1 MQGEAPHGRERHKV
15 TGMLGWLGLR
25 TRLVLLVLLALLPVF
40 GLLVYSAQQ
49 NHRAALRLAQAD
61 LLSEVLMLS
70 TRQQRAVDMAHELLN
85 GIASGPYIKNPAP
98 GLCGQHL
105 KNLHAEHPEFT
116 NLGLAAPDGKMLCD
130 AMGGDPG
137 LRANDRSFFQQVM
150 AGQRFAVGRYAIGR
164 ASGRPGIGFA
174 VPVRNDAGNISGV
187 AFAVLGLPA
196 LAESLADTP
205 AIPGTRLAVLDRDG
219 TVLAVSPHEPGWLGK
234 PHPDAA
240 AQQALRERRQG
251 VLHAADALGS
261 EQVYAV
267 APVPGGG
274 REGLF
279 VVISVPNA
287 LITAPSRED
296 LAVELLALLAVALF
310 GVACAWWMGNRLIVN
325 PAKAILKEANEV
337 AQGNLGARVRLGPL
351 YQGELGEIGRSF
363 NRMAESLQARQ
374 RELDAMLG
382 RVDKER
388 ALLDL
393 ILNSMC
399 EGVIAADTEGRF
411 LLFNATA
418 RALFNAAPEPGMR
431 VDDWR
436 RGHELLMLDG
446 KTAYAASERPLSR
459 AARGIS
465 VDNWDL
471 VLRRPGAEDRVLRIS
486 TRPLRD
492 AAGVLMGGV
501 TVFNDIT
508 ALKAAENFAQAQEQ
522 VLALIAGGAPLAQSL
537 EATVRLIEDSS
548 PGSLCSILLL
558 QDGKLHL
565 GAAPSLPARYNEAV
579 EGLPIGEGVGACCG
593 TAAFRN
599 QLVVVE
605 DTLSDPLM
613 EEYRELMREHGLR
626 ACWSMPVVS
635 TDGEVL
641 ATFAIYRT
649 YPCQP
654 LDTEL
659 ELIAIAAR
667 LAGIALARARAEAAL
682 VSSQARFRELAE
694 NIDDVFY
701 NIDPRAERLLYISPG
716 YEKVWGRSGES
727 LYADPTSYADAAL
740 PEYRPMLEL
749 ARQRNRAGEMSDM
762 EYRILSTDGKMRWIR
777 DHAYPVFNAAGEL
790 ERVVGTARDITD
802 RKLADLALASTNRAL
817 QMLSRSCIAINRMD
831 EEGEL
836 LAEVCRVAVDV
847 GGYRM
852 AWVGYAQDDAERRI
866 EPMAHAGDENG
877 YLAAIRLSW
886 RDDDATGQGP
896 AGVAVRSGQPQQTG
910 DISRSDNHFYWHAH
924 ALERGFLSAI
934 CLPLRDGPGPRGF
947 GVLCLYSGEAQNF
960 SADEVR
966 LLQELADNLA
976 FGVIGL
982 RARLER
988 RRSQEAERQAV
999 LKIREQASL
1008 LDRAQDAIMVRNLDR
1023 TIRFWNKGAERLYGW
1038 TAGEVLGKS
1047 METLMYPD
1055 PQVLLDSMAQT
1066 LANNGDWTGELEQRA
1081 RDGSV
1086 VCIEARWTVVRDEQG
1101 RVNGILGTN
1110 TDIRERKRAREEIL
1124 QLNASLEER
1133 VQQRTAQ
1140 LEFAN
1145 KELEAFSYSVSHDLR
1160 SPLSAVDGF
1169 SDLLER
1175 AMAKAETSPLTERSR
1190 HYLAR
1195 IRAGVAQMGELID
1208 AMLTLAQVS
1217 RSNLRWER
1225 VDLSAMAGA
1234 LLAGY
1239 REREPDRAARLHV
1252 EPGVQGQGDPR
1263 LLKQVLDNL
1272 LGNAWKFSAKQDC
1285 TEISFG
1291 RETGDDGE
1299 TVYFVRDQG
1308 AGFDMAYV
1316 EKLFGAFQRLHSL
1329 SEFAGT
1335 GIGLATVQR
1344 IIARHGGRV
1353 WAESQPGQG
1362 ATFYFTLGSETL

>member
-1 MQGEAPHGRERHKV
+1 
-15 TGMLGWLGLR
+15 MLGWLGLR

-40 GLLVYSAQQ
+40 GLLVYSAEQG
-49 NHRAALRLAQAD
+49 HRAALRLAQSD

-70 TRQQRAVDMAHELLN
+70 AREQRTVDMVHELLN
-85 GIASGPYIKNPAP
+85 GLASGPHIKNPAP
-98 GLCGQHL
+98 GLCGRHL
-105 KNLHAEHPEFT
+105 KNLHQEHPEFT
-116 NLGLAAPDGKMLCD
+116 NLGLAAPDGTMLCD
-130 AMGGDPG
+130 ALDAITN
-137 LRANDRSFFQQVM
+137 LKADQRAFFQQVM

-187 AFAVLGLPA
+187 AFAVLSLEGLA
-196 LAESLADTP
+196 QSLADAP
-205 AIPGTRLAVLDRDG
+205 AIPGARLAVMDRDG
-219 TVLAVSPHEPGWLGK
+219 TVLAVSPAQPSWLGQ
-234 PHPDAA
+234 PHPDPVI
-240 AQQALRERRQG
+240 QQAVRERRQG
-251 VLHAADALGS
+251 VLHAADAQGS
-261 EQVYAV
+261 AQVYGV
-267 APVPGGG
+267 APVSGGG

-279 VVISVPNA
+279 VAINLPNA
-287 LITAPSRED
+287 LIAAPSRQD
-296 LAVELLALLAVALF
+296 LIVELLVLLMVAMF

-325 PAKAILKEANEV
+325 PAQAILKEANEV
-337 AQGNLGARVRLGPL
+337 AQGNLDARVSLGPL
-351 YQGELGEIGRSF
+351 YQGELGEIGLSF
-363 NRMAESLQARQ
+363 NRMAGSLQARQ
-374 RELDAMLG
+374 RELDAVLG

-393 ILNSMC
+393 ILNSMN
-399 EGVIAADTEGRF
+399 EGVIAADTQGRF
-411 LLFNATA
+411 LLFNSTA
-418 RALFNAAPEPGMR
+418 RALFSAMPAPGMR
-431 VDDWR
+431 VEDWR
-436 RGHELLMLDG
+436 RSHELLMADG
-446 KTAYAASERPLSR
+446 KTPYAAADRPLSR
-459 AARGIS
+459 ATRGIS
-465 VDNWDL
+465 IDNCD
-471 VLRRPGAEDRVLRIS
+471 VVIRRPGAEDRVLRIS
-486 TRPLRD
+486 ARPLRD
-492 AAGVLMGGV
+492 AAGMLIGGI

-508 ALKAAENFAQAQEQ
+508 ALKAAENFARAQEQ

-537 EATVRLIEDSS
+537 QAIVRLSEESS
-548 PGSLCSILLL
+548 PESICSILLVE
-558 QDGKLHL
+558 DGKLHL
-565 GAAPSLPARYNEAV
+565 GAAPGLPAGYNEAI
-579 EGLPIGEGVGACCG
+579 EGLQIGEGVGACG
-593 TAAFRN
+593 TAAFRGE
-599 QLVVVE
+599 LVVVE
-605 DTLSDPLM
+605 DTQADPLM
-613 EEYRELMREHGLR
+613 QDYRELMLQHGLR

-635 TDGEVL
+635 TNGEVL
-641 ATFAIYRT
+641 ATFAIYRA
-649 YPCQP
+649 YPCTPQAA
-654 LDTEL
+654 EL
-659 ELIAIAAR
+659 ELIATAAR

-701 NIDPRAERLLYISPG
+701 NVDPRADRLLYISPG
-716 YEKVWGRSGES
+716 YEKIWGRSRES
-727 LYADPTSYADAAL
+727 LYADPTSYGEAAL
-740 PEYRPMLEL
+740 PEYRAMLEI
-749 ARQRNRAGEMSDM
+749 ARQRNRAGEMSDV
-762 EYRILSTDGKMRWIR
+762 EYRILSRDGKTRWIR
-777 DHAYPVFNAAGEL
+777 DHAYPVFNASGVL
-790 ERVVGTARDITD
+790 ERVVGTARDITE
-802 RKLADLALASTNRAL
+802 RKLAELALASTNRAL
-817 QMLSRSCIAINRMD
+817 QMLSRSCIAINRVD
-831 EEGEL
+831 EEAEL

-852 AWVGYAQDDAERRI
+852 AWVGYAQNDAERSI
-866 EPMAHAGDENG
+866 QPMAHAGDDDG

-886 RDDDATGQGP
+886 RDDDVTGQGP
-896 AGVAVRSGQPQQTG
+896 AGQAVRTGQPQQTG
-910 DISRSDNHFYWHAH
+910 DIALIDSRFYWNAD
-924 ALERGFLSAI
+924 ALRRGYLSAI
-934 CLPLRDGPGPRGF
+934 CLPLRDGPRSF
-947 GVLCLYSGEAQNF
+947 GVLCLYSGEAQDF
-960 SADEVR
+960 GADEVK

-982 RARLER
+982 RVRLER

-999 LKIREQASL
+999 IKIREQASL

-1038 TAGEVLGKS
+1038 TAGEVLGKT
-1047 METLMYPD
+1047 MEEFMYSD
-1055 PQVLLDSMAQT
+1055 PQVLADGMART
-1066 LANNGDWTGELEQRA
+1066 LASNGDWSGEIEQRA

-1101 RVNGILGTN
+1101 RVNGVLGTN

-1124 QLNASLEER
+1124 RLNASLEER

-1160 SPLSAVDGF
+1160 SPLSAIDGF

-1195 IRAGVAQMGELID
+1195 IRAGVSQMGELID

-1217 RSNLRWER
+1217 RSSLRWER
-1225 VDLSAMAGA
+1225 VDLSALAQA

-1252 EPGVQGQGDPR
+1252 EPGLASQGDPR

-1272 LGNAWKFSAKQDC
+1272 LGNAWKFSARQEC
-1285 TEISFG
+1285 TDITFG
-1291 RETGDDGE
+1291 RETGKAGE

-1335 GIGLATVQR
+1335 GIGLATVHR
-1344 IIARHGGRV
+1344 IITRHGGKV

-1362 ATFYFTLGSETL
+1362 TTFYFTLGETL

>member
-1 MQGEAPHGRERHKV
+1 
-15 TGMLGWLGLR
+15 MLGWLGLR

-40 GLLVYSAQQ
+40 GLLVYSAEQG
-49 NHRAALRLAQAD
+49 HRAALRLAQSD

-70 TRQQRAVDMAHELLN
+70 ARQQRSVDMVHELLN
-85 GIASGPYIKNPAP
+85 GIASGPHIKNPVP

-105 KNLHAEHPEFT
+105 KNLHEEHPEFT
-116 NLGLAAPDGKMLCD
+116 NLGVAAPDGTMLCD
-130 AMGGDPG
+130 ALDPITN
-137 LRANDRSFFQQVM
+137 LKADQRPFFQQVM

-174 VPVRNDAGNISGV
+174 VPVRNDAGQISGV
-187 AFAVLGLPA
+187 AFAVLSLDGLA
-196 LAESLADTP
+196 QSLADAP
-205 AIPGTRLAVLDRDG
+205 AMPGARLAVMDRDG
-219 TVLAVSPHEPGWLGK
+219 TVLAVSPAQPSWLGQ
-234 PHPDAA
+234 PHPDPVI
-240 AQQALRERRQG
+240 QQAVRERRQG
-251 VLHAADALGS
+251 VLHAADAQGS
-261 EQVYAV
+261 AQVYGV
-267 APVPGGG
+267 APVSGGG

-279 VVISVPNA
+279 VAISVPNA
-287 LITAPSRED
+287 LITASSRED
-296 LAVELLALLAVALF
+296 LVVELLVLLVVAMF

-325 PAKAILKEANEV
+325 PAHAILKEANEV
-337 AQGNLGARVRLGPL
+337 AQGNLGARVVMGPL
-351 YQGELGEIGRSF
+351 YQGELGEIGLSF

-374 RELDAMLG
+374 RELDAVLG
-382 RVDKER
+382 RIDKER

-393 ILNSMC
+393 ILNSMN
-399 EGVIAADTEGRF
+399 EGVIAADTKGRF
-411 LLFNATA
+411 LLFNAAA
-418 RALFNAAPEPGMR
+418 RALYSAVPAPGMR

-446 KTAYAASERPLSR
+446 KTPYVEADWPLSR
-459 AARGIS
+459 ATRGIS
-465 VDNWDL
+465 IDNCD
-471 VLRRPGAEDRVLRIS
+471 VVIRRAGVEDRVLRIS
-486 TRPLRD
+486 ARPLRD
-492 AAGVLMGGV
+492 AAGVLIGGI

-508 ALKAAENFAQAQEQ
+508 ALKAAENFSLAQEQ

-537 EATVRLIEDSS
+537 QAIVRLSEESS
-548 PGSLCSILLL
+548 PESICSILLVE
-558 QDGKLHL
+558 DGKLHL
-565 GAAPSLPARYNEAV
+565 GAASGLPATYNEAI
-579 EGLPIGEGVGACCG
+579 EGLQIGEGAGACG
-593 TAAFRN
+593 AAAFRN
-599 QLVVVE
+599 ELVVVE
-605 DTLSDPLM
+605 DTQTDPLM
-613 EEYRELMREHGLR
+613 RDYRELLLEHGLR

-635 TDGEVL
+635 TGGEVV
-641 ATFAIYRT
+641 ATFAVYRT
-649 YPCQP
+649 YACRPQAG
-654 LDTEL
+654 EL
-659 ELIAIAAR
+659 ELTAIAAR
-667 LAGIALARARAEAAL
+667 LAGIALARARAEADL

-701 NIDPRAERLLYISPG
+701 NVDPRADRLLYISPG
-716 YEKVWGRSGES
+716 YEKIWGRSRES
-727 LYADPTSYADAAL
+727 LYADPTSYAEAAL
-740 PEYRPMLEL
+740 PEYRPLLEA

-762 EYRILSTDGKMRWIR
+762 EYRILSPDGKIRWIR
-777 DHAYPVFNAAGEL
+777 DHAYPVFNAAGVL
-790 ERVVGTARDITD
+790 DRVVGTARDITE
-802 RKLADLALASTNRAL
+802 RKLAELALASTNRAL

-831 EEGEL
+831 EEAGL

-852 AWVGYAQDDAERRI
+852 AWVGYAQNDAGRSI
-866 EPMAHAGDENG
+866 QPMAHAGDDDG

-886 RDDDATGQGP
+886 RDDDVTGQGP
-896 AGVAVRSGQPQQTG
+896 AGLAVRTGQPQQTG
-910 DISRSDNHFYWHAH
+910 DIGLIDSRFYWNAE
-924 ALERGFLSAI
+924 ALRRGYLSAI
-934 CLPLRDGPGPRGF
+934 CLPLRDGPRSF
-947 GVLCLYSGEAQNF
+947 GVLCLYSGETQNF
-960 SADEVR
+960 GADEVK

-982 RARLER
+982 RVRLER
-988 RRSQEAERQAV
+988 QRSQEAERQAV
-999 LKIREQASL
+999 IKIREQASL

-1038 TAGEVLGKS
+1038 TAGEVLGKT
-1047 METLMYPD
+1047 MEDLMYSD
-1055 PQVLLDSMAQT
+1055 PQVLIDGMART
-1066 LANNGDWTGELEQRA
+1066 LASNGDWSGEIEQRA
-1081 RDGSV
+1081 RDGSL

-1101 RVNGILGTN
+1101 RVNGVLGTN

-1124 QLNASLEER
+1124 RLNASLEER

-1145 KELEAFSYSVSHDLR
+1145 KELEAFAYSVSHDLR

-1195 IRAGVAQMGELID
+1195 IRAGVSQMGELID

-1217 RSNLRWER
+1217 RSSLRWER
-1225 VDLSAMAGA
+1225 VDLSALAQA

-1252 EPGVQGQGDPR
+1252 EPGLAGQGDPR

-1272 LGNAWKFSAKQDC
+1272 LGNAWKFSARREC
-1285 TEISFG
+1285 TDITFG
-1291 RETGDDGE
+1291 HETGKAGE

-1335 GIGLATVQR
+1335 GIGLATVHR
-1344 IIARHGGRV
+1344 IIARHGGKV

>member
-1 MQGEAPHGRERHKV
+1 MAVKGKV

-40 GLLVYSAQQ
+40 GLLVYSAEQS
-49 NHRAALRLAQAD
+49 RRTALRLAQSD
-61 LLSEVLMLS
+61 LLSDVLLLS
-70 TRQQRAVDMAHELLN
+70 TRQQRTVDMVHELLN
-85 GIASGPYIKNPAP
+85 GIASGPHIKNPVL

-116 NLGLAAPDGKMLCD
+116 NMGLAAPDGTMLCD
-130 AMGGDPG
+130 ALGGNPG
-137 LRANDRSFFQQVM
+137 LRVDSRSFFQQVQ
-150 AGQRFAVGRYAIGR
+150 AGQRFAVGRYAIGQ

-174 VPVRNDAGNISGV
+174 MSVRNEAGNISGV

-196 LAESLADTP
+196 LAESLVEVPTM
-205 AIPGTRLAVLDRDG
+205 PGARLSVLDRDG
-219 TVLAVSPHEPGWLGK
+219 TVLAVSPPAPSWLGR
-234 PHPDAA
+234 PHPDPVV
-240 AQQALRERRQG
+240 QQAVRERRQG
-251 VLHAADALGS
+251 VQQAADVQGV
-261 EQVYAV
+261 QRVYAA

-274 REGLF
+274 RDGLF
-279 VVISVPNA
+279 VVISVPETVIA
-287 LITAPSRED
+287 ASSRED
-296 LAVELLALLAVALF
+296 LVLELLALAAVALL
-310 GVACAWWMGNRLIVN
+310 GVACARWMGNRLIVN

-351 YQGELGEIGRSF
+351 YQGELGEIGRTF

-374 RELDAMLG
+374 RELDAMLD

-388 ALLDL
+388 TLLDL
-393 ILNSMC
+393 ILNSMN
-399 EGVIAADTEGRF
+399 EGVIATDTEGRF

-418 RALFNAAPEPGMR
+418 RVLFNAAPDPGMR
-431 VDDWR
+431 IADWR

-446 KTAYAASERPLSR
+446 RTPYPTSERPLTQ
-459 AARGIS
+459 AARGIRI
-465 VDNWDL
+465 DNWDL
-471 VLRRPGAEDRVLRIS
+471 VFRRPGAEDSVLRIS

-492 AAGVLMGGV
+492 AAGKLVGGLV
-501 TVFNDIT
+501 VFNDIT
-508 ALKAAENFAQAQEQ
+508 ALKAAENFARAQEQ

-537 EATVRLIEDSS
+537 DAIVRLIEDSS
-548 PGSLCSILLL
+548 PDSLCSILLL
-558 QDGKLHL
+558 EEGKLHL
-565 GAAPSLPARYNEAV
+565 GAAPSLPDRYNQAI
-579 EGLPIGEGVGACCG
+579 EGLLAGEGVGACG

-605 DTLSDPLM
+605 DTQSDPLM
-613 EEYRELMREHGLR
+613 KDYRELMREHGLR

-641 ATFAIYRT
+641 ATFAIYRA
-649 YPCQP
+649 YPCRPQAA
-654 LDTEL
+654 EI

-667 LAGIALARARAEAAL
+667 LAGIALARVRAEAAL
-682 VSSQARFRELAE
+682 VSSEARFRELAE
-694 NIDDVFY
+694 NIHDVFY
-701 NIDPRAERLLYISPG
+701 NVDPRTGHLLYVSPG
-716 YEKVWGRSGES
+716 YERVWGRSRES
-727 LYADPTSYADAAL
+727 LFADPLSYADAAL
-740 PEYRPMLEL
+740 PEDRHLL
-749 ARQRNRAGEMSDM
+749 KDARKRNRTGQASDI
-762 EYRILSTDGKMRWIR
+762 EYRILATDGQTRWIR
-777 DHAYPVFNAAGEL
+777 DHSYPVMSAAGEL

-817 QMLSRSCIAINRMD
+817 QMLSRSCIAINRVD
-831 EEGEL
+831 EESEL

-866 EPMAHAGDENG
+866 QPMAHAGDENG

-896 AGVAVRSGQPQQTG
+896 AGQAVRSGQPQQTG
-910 DISRSDNHFYWHAH
+910 DIRQAESRFYWHAP

-934 CLPLRDGPGPRGF
+934 CLPLRDGPRSF
-947 GVLCLYSGEAQNF
+947 GVLCLYSAEAQNF

-999 LKIREQASL
+999 IKVREQASL

-1038 TAGEVLGKS
+1038 TAEEVLGKS

-1055 PQVLLDSMAQT
+1055 PRVLADSMART
-1066 LANNGDWTGELEQRA
+1066 VANDGDWSGELEQRA

-1086 VCIEARWTVVRDEQG
+1086 VCIEARWTVVRDERGQ
-1101 RVNGILGTN
+1101 VNGVLGIN
-1110 TDIRERKRAREEIL
+1110 TDIHERKRAREEIL
-1124 QLNASLEER
+1124 RLNASLEER

-1175 AMAKAETSPLTERSR
+1175 SMAKAETSPLTERSR

-1195 IRAGVAQMGELID
+1195 IRAGVSQMGELID

-1217 RSNLRWER
+1217 RSSLRWER
-1225 VDLSAMAGA
+1225 VDLSAVAEA

-1239 REREPDRAARLHV
+1239 REREPGRAVRLHV
-1252 EPGVQGQGDPR
+1252 EPGVTGQGDPR

-1272 LGNAWKFSAKQDC
+1272 LGNAWKFSAKQEC

-1291 RETGDDGE
+1291 REVGADGE
-1299 TVYFVRDQG
+1299 TVFFVRDQG

-1316 EKLFGAFQRLHSL
+1316 EKLFGAFQRLHAL

-1335 GIGLATVQR
+1335 GVGLATVQR
-1344 IIARHGGRV
+1344 IIARHGGKV
-1353 WAESQPGQG
+1353 WAQSQLGEG
-1362 ATFYFTLGSETL
+1362 ATFYFTLGMETE

>member
-1 MQGEAPHGRERHKV
+1 
-15 TGMLGWLGLR
+15 MLGWLGLR

-40 GLLVYSAQQ
+40 GLLVYSAEQS
-49 NHRAALRLAQAD
+49 HRAALRLAQSD

-70 TRQQRAVDMAHELLN
+70 ARQQRSVDMVHELLN
-85 GIASGPYIKNPAP
+85 GIASGPHIKKPVP

-105 KNLHAEHPEFT
+105 KNLHEEHPEFT
-116 NLGLAAPDGKMLCD
+116 NLGLAAPDGTMLCD
-130 AMGGDPG
+130 ALDAITN
-137 LRANDRSFFQQVM
+137 LKADERAFFQQVM
-150 AGQRFAVGRYAIGR
+150 AGQRFAVGGYAIGR

-187 AFAVLGLPA
+187 AFAVLSLDGLTESMAEAPA
-196 LAESLADTP
+196 M
-205 AIPGTRLAVLDRDG
+205 PGARLAVLDRDG
-219 TVLAVSPHEPGWLGK
+219 TVLAVSPQAPSWLGK
-234 PHPDAA
+234 PHPDAVV
-240 AQQALRERRQG
+240 QQAVRERRQG
-251 VLHAADALGS
+251 VLHAADAQGGA
-261 EQVYAV
+261 QVYAV
-267 APVPGGG
+267 APVAGGG

-287 LITAPSRED
+287 LITAPSRGD
-296 LAVELLALLAVALF
+296 LVVELLALLLVAMF

-325 PAKAILKEANEV
+325 PATAILKEANEV

-351 YQGELGEIGRSF
+351 YQGELGQIGLSF

-399 EGVIAADTEGRF
+399 EGVIAADTGGRF
-411 LLFNATA
+411 LLFNAAA

-431 VDDWR
+431 VEDWR

-446 KTAYAASERPLSR
+446 KTAYAVSERPLSR
-459 AARGIS
+459 AARGVS

-492 AAGVLMGGV
+492 AAGVLIGGV

-508 ALKAAENFAQAQEQ
+508 ALKAAENFARAQAQ
-522 VLALIAGGAPLAQSL
+522 VLGLIAGGAPLAQSL
-537 EATVRLIEDSS
+537 EAVVRLSEESS
-548 PGSLCSILLL
+548 PDSLCSILLVE
-558 QDGKLHL
+558 DGKLHL
-565 GAAPSLPARYNEAV
+565 GAAPNLPARYNQAI
-579 EGLPIGEGVGACCG
+579 EGLSIGEGVGACG

-605 DTLSDPLM
+605 DTQSDPLM
-613 EEYRELMREHGLR
+613 KDYRELMLEHGLR
-626 ACWSMPVVS
+626 ACWYMPVVS
-635 TDGEVL
+635 TDGEAL
-641 ATFAIYRT
+641 ATFAIYRA
-649 YPCQP
+649 YPCRP
-654 LDTEL
+654 LAAEL

-682 VSSQARFRELAE
+682 VNSQARFRELAE
-694 NIDDVFY
+694 NIHDVFY
-701 NIDPRAERLLYISPG
+701 NTDPRSDRLLYISPG
-716 YEKVWGRSGES
+716 YEKVWGRSRES
-727 LYADPTSYADAAL
+727 LYADPMSYAAAAL
-740 PEYRPMLEL
+740 PEDRPSLAL
-749 ARQRNRAGEMSDM
+749 ARQRNRAGEMTDI
-762 EYRILSTDGKMRWIR
+762 EYRILSADGKTRWIR
-777 DHAYPVFNAAGEL
+777 DHAYPVFNASGVL
-790 ERVVGTARDITD
+790 ERVVGTASDITD

-817 QMLSRSCIAINRMD
+817 QMLSRSCIAINRID
-831 EEGEL
+831 EEAEL
-836 LAEVCRVAVDV
+836 LAEVCRVAIDV

-852 AWVGYAQDDAERRI
+852 SWVGYAQNDAGRSIR
-866 EPMAHAGDENG
+866 PMAHAGEENG

-896 AGVAVRSGQPQQTG
+896 AGQALRTGLPQQTG
-910 DISRSDNHFYWHAH
+910 DISQTDSRFYWHAD
-924 ALERGFLSAI
+924 ALRRGYLSAV
-934 CLPLRDGPGPRGF
+934 CLPLRDGGHSF
-947 GVLCLYSGEAQNF
+947 GVLCLYSGEAQNV
-960 SADEVR
+960 SADEIR

-988 RRSQEAERQAV
+988 QRSQEAERQAV
-999 LKIREQASL
+999 IKVREQASL

-1038 TAGEVLGKS
+1038 TAGEVLGRS
-1047 METLMYPD
+1047 MEDLMYRD
-1055 PQVLLDSMAQT
+1055 PQVLIDGMART
-1066 LANNGDWTGELEQRA
+1066 LANNGGWTGEIEQRA
-1081 RDGSV
+1081 RDGTP

-1101 RVNGILGTN
+1101 KVNGVLGTN
-1110 TDIRERKRAREEIL
+1110 TDIRERKRASEEIL
-1124 QLNASLEER
+1124 RLNASLEER

-1160 SPLSAVDGF
+1160 SPLSAIDGF

-1175 AMAKAETSPLTERSR
+1175 AMAKAETSPLTERGR

-1195 IRAGVAQMGELID
+1195 IRAGVLQMGELID

-1217 RSNLRWER
+1217 RSDLRWER
-1225 VDLSAMAGA
+1225 VDLSALAGA
-1234 LLAGY
+1234 LLAAY
-1239 REREPDRAARLHV
+1239 RERDPGRAVRLHV
-1252 EPGVQGQGDPR
+1252 EPGLAGHGDPR

-1272 LGNAWKFSAKQDC
+1272 LGNAWKFSAKEAC

-1291 RETGDDGE
+1291 SEAGEAGE
-1299 TVYFVRDQG
+1299 TVYYVRDKG

-1316 EKLFGAFQRLHSL
+1316 EKLFGAFQRLHAL
-1329 SEFAGT
+1329 SEFSGT
-1335 GIGLATVQR
+1335 GIGLATVHR
-1344 IIARHGGRV
+1344 IITRHGGKV
-1353 WAESQPGQG
+1353 WAQSQPGQG
-1362 ATFYFTLGSETL
+1362 ATFYFTLGAETL